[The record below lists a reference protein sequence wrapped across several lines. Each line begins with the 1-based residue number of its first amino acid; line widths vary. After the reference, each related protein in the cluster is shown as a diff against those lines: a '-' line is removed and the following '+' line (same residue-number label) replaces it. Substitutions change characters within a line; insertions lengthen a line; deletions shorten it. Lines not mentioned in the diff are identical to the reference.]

1 MSAAYARGT
10 RRRFV
15 SARAGTYPAPVPP
28 AAAPPDRWDEVPLAR
43 APEPDPFADSLF
55 EDGGISFSAEVHQ
68 PEPAWAAA
76 SAPAV
81 EEAPFEPFE
90 SSAFSTSEP
99 GPEPDAAKA
108 PRRRAGAGPTARA
121 TVGILAGAAVGA
133 AIGLVLSTAM
143 LALYAPTDFA
153 QAILDPV
160 GLWTQIEDWK
170 VLAGALLIAIGFAVL
185 GAGQG
190 TQRRAPRA

>member
-1 MSAAYARGT
+1 MSAAFARGT

-15 SARAGTYPAPVPP
+15 SARAGTYPAPASPS
-28 AAAPPDRWDEVPLAR
+28 AAAPDRRDAMPFAR
-43 APEPDPFADSLF
+43 APEPDPFENSLF
-55 EDGGISFSAEVHQ
+55 EDGGISFSAEVPQ
-68 PEPAWAAA
+68 PEPAWASA
-76 SAPAV
+76 SAPSAA
-81 EEAPFEPFE
+81 EAPFEPFE

-99 GPEPDAAKA
+99 GPDEA
-108 PRRRAGAGPTARA
+108 PARRRRAGAGPTARA

-133 AIGLVLSTAM
+133 AIGFVLSTAM

-190 TQRRAPRA
+190 AQSRAPRA

>member
-1 MSAAYARGT
+1 MSAAFARGT

-28 AAAPPDRWDEVPLAR
+28 AAAPPDRRDGTPFAR
-43 APEPDPFADSLF
+43 VPEPDPFENSLF
-55 EDGGISFSAEVHQ
+55 EDGGISFSAEVPR

-76 SAPAV
+76 PSAA
-81 EEAPFEPFE
+81 EAPFEPFD

-99 GPEPDAAKA
+99 GPDAAPA
-108 PRRRAGAGPTARA
+108 RRRRGGAGPTARA

-143 LALYAPTDFA
+143 LALYAPSDFA

-190 TQRRAPRA
+190 SQGRAPRA